1 MTEGYW
7 QNYYPPYTTTTAPYP
22 GTTYIGDPPP
32 LVTWTPPKQRH
43 TEPGTDSAFCPA
55 CIEQV
60 EKEGSCTCRLGGSEH
75 VGDSGAEHVT
85 IAGDSPAASNTPR
98 KQYEDGFISLEEA
111 YKLTD
116 TGPSPT
122 EATIPEYIEFGYPEP
137 YCPEAWTVRA
147 EGIWPICERDH
158 VHNPISGNTQADFL
172 RAIYEASYGQR

>member
-7 QNYYPPYTTTTAPYP
+7 QNYYSPYTTITAPYP

-32 LVTWTPPKQRH
+32 LVTWTPPKRRH

-85 IAGDSPAASNTPR
+85 IAGDSPAASTQEGDVPTAYAAPTGDGATPSSII
-98 KQYEDGFISLEEA
+98 F
-111 YKLTD
+111 T
-116 TGPSPT
+116 
-122 EATIPEYIEFGYPEP
+122 YPEP
-137 YCPEAWTVRA
+137 YCPEEWEVSRL
-147 EGIWPICERDH
+147 GIQPACAREH
-158 VHNPISGNTQADFL
+158 VHNFVAEQDTGDFL
-172 RAIYEASYGQR
+172 HAIYEASYGQR